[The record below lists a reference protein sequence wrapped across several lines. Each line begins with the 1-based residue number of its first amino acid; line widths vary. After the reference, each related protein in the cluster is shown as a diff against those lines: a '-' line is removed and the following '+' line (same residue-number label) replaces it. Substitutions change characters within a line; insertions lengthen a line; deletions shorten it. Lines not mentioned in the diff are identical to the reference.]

1 MQDVTASLSTPHP
14 HSLRPRPSA
23 ICHLPSAILVAG
35 VAAVLLMN
43 FSLQAGPRDAQWQ
56 QVEDAI
62 KKGLPKTAITNLEP
76 IIQGALKDKAYAE
89 AVKAIGE
96 KIALEGNIQGNKPEE
111 KITRLEAE
119 IAKAPKEMVPL
130 MDTLLAEWYWQYF
143 QQNRWRFMQR
153 TATAAQPGKDFTTWD
168 LPRLFA
174 EIDKQF
180 QKAIAAEKVLKAT
193 PITAWNDLL
202 PKGTMPDSYRPTLYD
217 FIAYQALQFYTS
229 GEQAA
234 AKPQDSFELS
244 ADSSVLD
251 SAEKFMGW
259 QPVAGA
265 DTDSPVLKAIRL
277 YQALLGFHKN
287 DAAPPFAFAHAD
299 LERLTWG
306 WNAAFGDEKNPRY
319 KAALEAFIRT
329 YADFD
334 ISVLAIER
342 EARVLQQEGD
352 LVGARKLALR
362 GLELFPQSPGGK
374 LCRNLVSEIEAKSA
388 TITTERVW
396 NCFPGSRA
404 SLSPAAEPGKDKR
417 DACPTLTVSYRNVD
431 AVYFRAIPYDWE
443 TFLGR
448 RFIRPENLNDQQRRE
463 MVARKPALEWSA
475 KLPPTSDYK
484 QRTFETPAPDSFK
497 PGYYIIAASCDPK
510 FGEADNVVSLTDVWV
525 SGLAV
530 VTRTRNGRIEGFV
543 LQTDSGEPV
552 NGAEVSVWHLDNQG
566 NRIADPTLKTDENG
580 AFSLKP
586 SENRGYLFRAR
597 HNGQELATVADI
609 WTYGW
614 QNRQPYQ
621 PAAQTVFFTD
631 RAIYRPGQTIQ
642 YKGICLWVDQ
652 AKDNYEVLKREQLT
666 VVFKDVNG
674 KEVARQKQ
682 QANDYGSFAGSFTA
696 PRDRLMGQM
705 SLQVEGR
712 ALGVGQFRV
721 EEYKRPKFE
730 VTLDAPKTAAKL
742 NEKVTLTGHAM
753 NYTGAAVDGAGVK
766 YHVVREVRMP
776 WWWGW
781 WRGGSPRNQS
791 QEIAHGTATTG
802 TDGAFKIEFAAKPDP
817 KVPEKDEPT
826 FVFQINADVTDSA
839 GETRSAGRAIRVG
852 YTALE
857 AMLSADD
864 WQTDGQPV
872 ELKLETKTLD
882 GEPQVAEGSVKIYE
896 LQAPERV
903 HRRPMSQPGYSAPS
917 YPSDESDRSDIP
929 PDLSTPN
936 NWPLGKVV
944 AEKGFT
950 TGTNGLAKLSFKL
963 AAGAYRAVL
972 ETQDRFGKKVTGRLP
987 LQVLQPEATKLAIK
1001 IPELLA
1007 APDWELQSGQEFVA
1021 LWGTGYET
1029 GRAFIELEQRHEMVQ
1044 RYWTKPGQTQ
1054 QQIKLAVTEAMRGGF
1069 FVHVTYVCENRAY
1082 LESRKVN
1089 VPWQNKDLDLK
1100 WEHFVSKLQPAQKET
1115 WSLLI
1120 SKRSDGVMERWS
1132 NGTTNTPTLQHSSTP
1147 ERLVAE
1153 MVAALYD
1160 ESLDAFA
1167 PLNWPHRFSVF
1178 REDYST
1184 LQSQFANTPMG
1195 FQRAFGNWAAPYE
1208 PVQITYRSFPPD
1220 LTVNLWGYG
1229 SYRLYGGVATRGLA
1243 AGRAEMMDSL
1253 AMNRPAPAAAPAA
1266 ARLAMVAD
1274 YNKVALGDAFFAE
1287 KPGLPGQGGGGAVS
1301 QPAAPKPDLS
1311 QVAARKNLN
1320 ETAFF
1325 FPQLTSDSNGVV
1337 RMTFTMPEALTRWRF
1352 LGFAHDQ
1359 SVRSGLLEGH
1369 TVTAKDL
1376 MVQPNPPRFLREGDT
1391 VEFTVKV
1398 SNQTDKSLRGQVQL
1412 TFNLAL
1418 NTQSADKLLANSKP
1432 EQDFDIPAKE
1442 SRSYAWR
1449 IHVPDG
1455 CGFLTY
1461 KAVGAAANVSD
1472 GEEGYLPVLSS
1483 RILVTESLPLPIRG
1497 PATKKFEFTKLLKS
1511 GSSKTLQNESLVV
1524 EMVSNPAWYAVLALP
1539 YLMEYPYECTEQTFN
1554 RLYANALA
1562 RTIANSDPKIRRI
1575 FDQWKNTPA
1584 LESPLQK
1591 NQDLKAVM
1599 IEETPWLRQADNES
1613 QARKNVGIL
1622 FDDNR
1627 LNYETEATLRK
1638 LTELQLGDG
1647 SWPWF
1652 PGGRGNDYITLYI
1665 TTGFGRLR
1673 HLGADINVAPAIRSL
1688 QRLDAWMTEEYG
1700 RIQTWPEPE
1709 KYVPSSTDALYLYGR
1724 SFFLKDMAIAPQ
1736 HKKAIEF
1743 FLQQSR
1749 KFWLKTDCRQTQ
1761 GHLAIALHRFNASS
1775 GSNDPTPRDIMKS
1788 LKERSVSNEEMGM
1801 FWRDTELSWW
1811 WYRAPIETQALMI
1824 EAFDEVMSDLPA
1836 VEDCRVW
1843 LLKQKQTR
1851 DWKTTKATADA
1862 VYALLLRG
1870 KDILSSEALVQV
1882 KLNGVD
1888 VTPAVAGSPKSET
1901 RNPKEIRNPK
1911 SETRSQPEAGTGF
1924 YEYRFAR
1931 DQITPKLGEITVK
1944 KVDAGVAWGSVNWQ
1958 YLEDMSKVTPYEGTP
1973 LKLNKTLYVKVNTA
1987 KGPVLEPVKGPL
1999 NVGDELVVRIEL
2011 RVDRDMEYVHL
2022 KDQRGSGTEPV
2033 NVLSRYKYQDGL
2045 AYYESTRDT
2054 ASHFFIDY
2062 LPKGTYV
2069 FEYSTRIQ
2077 LRGQYQTGV
2086 AQIQCMYA
2094 PEFNSHS
2101 QSLPLTVK

>member
-1 MQDVTASLSTPHP
+1 MNRTLLVVALLFVNTFAF
-14 HSLRPRPSA
+14 SA
-23 ICHLPSAILVAG
+23 V
-35 VAAVLLMN
+35 
-43 FSLQAGPRDAQWQ
+43 AGPRDAQWKA
-56 QVEDAI
+56 VEEAI

-89 AVKAIGE
+89 AVKAIGQ

-153 TATAAQPGKDFTTWD
+153 TATTTQPGKDFTTWD

-180 QKAIAAEKVLKAT
+180 QKALAAERILKAT
-193 PITAWNDLL
+193 PISAWDGLL
-202 PKGTMPDSYRPTLYD
+202 EKGTMPDSYRPTLYD
-217 FIAYQALQFYTS
+217 FIVHQALEFYTS

-234 AKPQDSFELS
+234 AKPEDAFELS
-244 ADSSVLD
+244 ADSPVLD
-251 SAEKFMGW
+251 PVKKFLTW
-259 QPVAGA
+259 QPATGA
-265 DTDSPVLKAIRL
+265 DADSPVLKAIHL
-277 YQALLGFHKN
+277 YQDLVRFHQ
-287 DAAPPFAFAHAD
+287 DDSSSPLAFAAAD

-306 WNAAFGDEKNPRY
+306 WNAAFGEDKNARY
-319 KAALEAFIRT
+319 KAALEAFIRA

-334 ISVLAIER
+334 ISALAIEH

-352 LVGARKLALR
+352 LVGARTLALR
-362 GLELFPQSPGGK
+362 GTGTFPQSPGGR
-374 LCRNLVSEIEAKSA
+374 LCRNLVNEIEAKSA
-388 TITTERVW
+388 SITTERVW
-396 NCFPGSRA
+396 NCFPGSGAGVPPA
-404 SLSPAAEPGKDKR
+404 SGAGVSPANQQDRR
-417 DACPTLTVSYRNVD
+417 DACPTLTVRYRNVD

-443 TFLGR
+443 TFLDKR
-448 RFIRPENLNDQQRRE
+448 HNRPENLSEQERRE
-463 MVARKPALEWSA
+463 ILARKPALEWSS
-475 KLPPTSDYK
+475 KLPPTTDYK
-484 QRTFETPAPDSFK
+484 EKTFGTPAPDSLKLGF
-497 PGYYIIAASCDPK
+497 YFIAASHDPK
-510 FGEADNVVSLTDVWV
+510 FGEGNNIISMTDVWV
-525 SGLAV
+525 SGLAL
-530 VTRTRNGRIEGFV
+530 VTRMHDGRIEGFV
-543 LQTDSGEPV
+543 LKADLGEPLT
-552 NGAEVSVWHLDNQG
+552 GAEVSVWHLGNQG
-566 NRIADPTLKTDENG
+566 NRIADPTLVTDENG
-580 AFSLKP
+580 FFSIKP
-586 SENRGYLFRAR
+586 AQNAGYLFRAR
-597 HNGQELATVADI
+597 HDGQELATASDL
-609 WTYGW
+609 WAYGGVGP
-614 QNRQPYQ
+614 QEPH
-621 PAAQTVFFTD
+621 PAAQTVLFTD

-652 AKDNYEVLKREQLT
+652 VKDNYEVLKGEQLA
-666 VVFKDVNG
+666 VVFTDVNG

-682 QANDYGSFAGSFTA
+682 QANDFGSFAGSFTA
-696 PRDRLMGQM
+696 PRDRLLGQM
-705 SLQVEGR
+705 LLQVEGR
-712 ALGVGQFRV
+712 AQGVTHLRV

-730 VTLDAPKTAAKL
+730 VTLEVPKTAAKL
-742 NEKVTLTGHAM
+742 SEKVSLTGHAM
-753 NYTGAAVDGAGVK
+753 NYTGAAVDGAAVK
-766 YHVVREVRMP
+766 YHIVREVRMP

-781 WRGGSPRNQS
+781 WRGGWPQAQS
-791 QEIAHGTATTG
+791 QEIALGTARTG

-839 GETRSAGRAIRVG
+839 GETRSADRGIRVG

-857 AMLSADD
+857 AMISADD
-864 WQTDGQPV
+864 WQTDGKPV

-882 GEPQVAEGSVKIYE
+882 GEPQVAEGSVKVYE
-896 LQAPERV
+896 LQAPDQV
-903 HRRPMSQPGYSAPS
+903 HRAPLS
-917 YPSDESDRSDIP
+917 GQEPLRYGGEFGGGIAGESEQAR
-929 PDLSTPN
+929 DLSNPN
-936 NWPLGKVV
+936 NWPLGKVI
-944 AEKGFT
+944 AERGFT
-950 TGTNGLAKLSFKL
+950 TDTNGAAKLSFKL
-963 AAGAYRAVL
+963 ATGAYQAVL

-987 LQVLQPEATKLAIK
+987 VQVLQPDAAKLAIRM
-1001 IPELLA
+1001 PQLFA
-1007 APDWELQSGQEFVA
+1007 APDWEVQPGQEFMA

-1029 GRAFIELEQRHEMVQ
+1029 GRAFIEIEQRHQMIQ
-1044 RYWTKPGQTQ
+1044 RYWTRAGQTQ
-1054 QQIKLAVTEAMRGGF
+1054 QQIKLAVNEAMRGGF
-1069 FVHVTYVCENRAY
+1069 FVHVTCVRENRAY
-1082 LESRKVN
+1082 LQTRKVS
-1089 VPWQNKDLDLK
+1089 VPWKNKDLDLK
-1100 WEHFVSKLQPAQKET
+1100 WEHFVSKLQPGQKET
-1115 WSLLI
+1115 WTLIVQSLK
-1120 SKRSDGVMERWS
+1120 SKVQSPDSKVG
-1132 NGTTNTPTLQHSSTP
+1132 PT
-1147 ERLVAE
+1147 EKAVAE
-1153 MVAALYD
+1153 MVATLYD

-1167 PLNWPHRFSVF
+1167 PLNWPGRFSVF
-1178 REDYST
+1178 REDYSSM
-1184 LQSQFANTPMG
+1184 QSQFGSALMG
-1195 FQRAFGNWAAPYE
+1195 FQQVFGGWNQPYE
-1208 PVQITYRSFPPD
+1208 QVVMTYRSFPAD
-1220 LTVNLWGYG
+1220 LTQNLWGYRFYARRG
-1229 SYRLYGGVATRGLA
+1229 MGVMALGGVVN
-1243 AGRAEMMDSL
+1243 D
-1253 AMNRPAPAAAPAA
+1253 AAAPM
-1266 ARLAMVAD
+1266 AMPPAEMPGTT
-1274 YNKVALGDAFFAE
+1274 KLALGDFVAAGAKKVDRLAGEATFDKNE
-1287 KPGLPGQGGGGAVS
+1287 IGGAGGANK
-1301 QPAAPKPDLS
+1301 QPAGPKPDLS
-1311 QVAARKNLN
+1311 KVAARKNLN

-1337 RMTFTMPEALTRWRF
+1337 RMTFTMPEALTKWRF

-1359 SVRSGLLEGH
+1359 SVRSGLLEDH

-1398 SNQTDKSLRGQVQL
+1398 SNQTDKPLRGTARL
-1412 TFNLAL
+1412 TFNQAL
-1418 NTQSADKLLANSKP
+1418 ENQPADKLLGNAKP

-1442 SRSYAWR
+1442 SRSCAWR
-1449 IHVPDG
+1449 IHVPNG

-1461 KAVGAAANVSD
+1461 KTVGAAANVSD

-1511 GSSKTLQNESLVV
+1511 GGSKTLENRSLVV

-1599 IEETPWLRQADNES
+1599 IEETPWLRQADSES
-1613 QARKNVGIL
+1613 QARRNVGIL

-1627 LNYETEATLRK
+1627 LNYETDATLRK

-1652 PGGRGNDYITLYI
+1652 PGGHGNDYITLYI

-1673 HLGADINVAPAIRSL
+1673 HLSADINIVPAIRSL
-1688 QRLDAWMTEEYG
+1688 QRLDAWMTEEYD
-1700 RIQTWPEPE
+1700 RIQKWPQPE
-1709 KYVPSSTDALYLYGR
+1709 EYVPSSTDALYLYGR
-1724 SFFLKDMAIAPQ
+1724 SFFLKDRAIAPQ
-1736 HKKAIEF
+1736 HKTAIEF
-1743 FLQQSR
+1743 FLKQAR

-1761 GHLAIALHRFNASS
+1761 GHLAIALHRFNSFSS
-1775 GSNDPTPRDIMKS
+1775 FNDTTPRDIMKS
-1788 LKERSVSNEEMGM
+1788 LKERSVSSEEMGM
-1801 FWRDTELSWW
+1801 FWRDAELSWW

-1824 EAFDEVMSDLPA
+1824 EAFDEVMGDQQA

-1843 LLKQKQTR
+1843 LLKQKQTQ

-1882 KLNGVD
+1882 KLDGVD
-1888 VTPAVAGSPKSET
+1888 VTPAGAGGPKSEG
-1901 RNPKEIRNPK
+1901 RNPKAENQ
-1911 SETRSQPEAGTGF
+1911 SVPEAGTGF
-1924 YEYRFAR
+1924 YEYRFAPA
-1931 DQITPKLGEITVK
+1931 DIKPKLGDITVK
-1944 KVDAGVAWGSVNWQ
+1944 KLDQGVAWGSVNWQ

-1973 LKLNKTLYVKVNTA
+1973 LKLKKTLYTKVNTS
-1987 KGPVLEPVKGPL
+1987 KGPVMEAVKGAL
-1999 NVGDELVVRIEL
+1999 SVGDELVVRIEL

-2069 FEYSTRIQ
+2069 FEYSTRVQ